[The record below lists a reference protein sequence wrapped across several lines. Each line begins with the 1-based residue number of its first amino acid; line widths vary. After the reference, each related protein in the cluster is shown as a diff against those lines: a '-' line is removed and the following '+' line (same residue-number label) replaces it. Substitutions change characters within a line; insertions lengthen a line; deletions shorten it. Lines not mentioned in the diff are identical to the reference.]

1 MKRNPKPLPDRG
13 DPAHDPHLPHTTR
26 YQKRD
31 IEHLIPP
38 EANAV
43 IEQQWPE
50 VIRTFQQYD
59 EGAGMLML
67 FGLVRD
73 ACKAAKWPDT
83 MAYQMRDYL
92 LTKLNAEKV
101 KTYTGSDDRPGD
113 WKVFNMKESAEQ
125 IVDRLLEYGL
135 PNTPTSAD
143 LKIENHGS
151 IVLVRPLT
159 DAGKEGLRRTAP
171 EDAQFMGD
179 AMAVEPRYVEGVT
192 DAAQEDGLTVS

>member
-1 MKRNPKPLPDRG
+1 
-13 DPAHDPHLPHTTR
+13 
-26 YQKRD
+26 
-31 IEHLIPP
+31 
-38 EANAV
+38 
-43 IEQQWPE
+43 
-50 VIRTFQQYD
+50 
-59 EGAGMLML
+59 MLML